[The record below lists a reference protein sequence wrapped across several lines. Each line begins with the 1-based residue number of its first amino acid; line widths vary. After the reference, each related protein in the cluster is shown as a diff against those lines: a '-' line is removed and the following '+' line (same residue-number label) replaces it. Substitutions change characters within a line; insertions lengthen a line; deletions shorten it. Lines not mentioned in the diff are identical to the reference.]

1 MGPRAA
7 RLAPM
12 PMTRRSPHIPGLLFL
27 HELESESFDSAAT
40 TLEWVVLEAI
50 MVLLL
55 TLPVLDRLPV
65 RDDLRGAERAEAD
78 DVGGALLPLPADG
91 HLLEVRGAAHL
102 Q

>member
-1 MGPRAA
+1 
-7 RLAPM
+7 
-12 PMTRRSPHIPGLLFL
+12 
-27 HELESESFDSAAT
+27 
-40 TLEWVVLEAI
+40 

-65 RDDLRGAERAEAD
+65 RDDLRGAERAEDD
-78 DVGGALLPLPADG
+78 DVDGALLPLPADG

>member
-12 PMTRRSPHIPGLLFL
+12 PMTRRSPHIPRLLFL
-27 HELESESFDSAAT
+27 HEIESESFDSAAT

-65 RDDLRGAERAEAD
+65 RDDLRGAERAEDD
-78 DVGGALLPLPADG
+78 DVDGALLPLPADG